1 MHALARFAD
10 AVREVVGRADRR
22 ITHVAPPRA
31 ELFISLRKYKTIMI
45 SKYFLLDLQINTK
58 RMLTRSGND
67 VKKKEPIYNNAMLAS
82 ESISR

>member
-1 MHALARFAD
+1 MRYGKLW
-10 AVREVVGRADRR
+10 VGQ
-22 ITHVAPPRA
+22 IVGSLTSH
-31 ELFISLRKYKTIMI
+31 LLGQNFFISLRKYKTTLI

-67 VKKKEPIYNNAMLAS
+67 VKKKDPNYNNAILAS